1 MLFNMEEMKQPGISN
16 LIKLWLDAG
25 LSQVKLGQMKQ
36 TIKVC
41 EWVLVERLFILKP
54 KKNYTIGFRTKKKGV
69 SRNFY
74 NFMNFNVRNF
84 RPARN
89 DSTLW

>member
-1 MLFNMEEMKQPGISN
+1 MLKRQRNSYSIGQKKPLLPMLFNMEEMKQPDISN

-25 LSQVKLGQMKQ
+25 LSQVKLERMKQ

-54 KKNYTIGFRTKKKGV
+54 KKNYTIGF
-69 SRNFY
+69 
-74 NFMNFNVRNF
+74 
-84 RPARN
+84 
-89 DSTLW
+89 